1 MAQEIIWTKRADQ
14 KFDKIIE
21 YLMKEWGDK
30 VTVGFVKRVF
40 DFIDILK
47 EFPEI
52 GSIENNKRK
61 IRGFFLIKQ
70 IMRIKG
76 WMILIISNCFIRST
90 HFGVVFGIYFA
101 NPELRTGLFTLLSF
115 GQSYPPEAD
124 IT

>member
-52 GSIENNKRK
+52 GSVENKKRK
-61 IRGFFLIKQ
+61 IWGFSLIKQ
-70 IMRIKG
+70 INIFYKIKG
-76 WMILIISNCFIRST
+76 EQIIKLNFFDNRQ
-90 HFGVVFGIYFA
+90 
-101 NPELRTGLFTLLSF
+101 NPKKKR
-115 GQSYPPEAD
+115 Y
-124 IT
+124 